1 MDRRYFGDLLSTE
14 YSYSWNLI
22 FISSW
27 NNLSSLVAM
36 MSIARCVAA
45 GEQTRIDL
53 SKYSYQLTSGPR
65 WRVFSNFAA

>member
-1 MDRRYFGDLLSTE
+1 ME

-36 MSIARCVAA
+36 MSIARCIAA

-53 SKYSYQLTSGPR
+53 SNKFISADQLSK
-65 WRVFSNFAA
+65 VASVL